1 MKKITLTILM
11 LFISSVVSFAQQ
23 ASEEVVIKLKAN
35 NLEVRGY
42 IIEDVKG
49 NHITIKTVEGDVFSY
64 RVDEIARI
72 YNPNAALQ
80 KEMAKAKEKQDKE
93 LAKQAEKQARIDRR
107 EAMKLGNFKG
117 YRGMVEVSLAS
128 GGTDTYGYY
137 YDSGQSE
144 VQLSIINGYNFGP
157 HLFLGLGVGVANT
170 SMSYD
175 DMYWDETHFPV
186 FLKLRYAFR
195 ENRRIAP
202 YLSLNAGYSISISN
216 TIGCYNIGREEYG
229 ICEYYLTNASGFY
242 AEPSIGLEIRT
253 KQKNAIY
260 FAVTAPILM
269 RKEKNCFD
277 TISVGFKLG
286 VSF

>member
-117 YRGMVEVSLAS
+117 YRGMVEVSFAN
-128 GGTDTYGYY
+128 GYGSNEDY
-137 YDSGQSE
+137 SCVLSE
-144 VQLSIINGYNFGP
+144 WQLSIINGYNFGP
-157 HLFLGLGVGVANT
+157 HLFLGLGVGVET
-170 SMSYD
+170 TYFTTYDYD
-175 DMYWDETHFPV
+175 DLWDETHFPV
-186 FLKLRYAFR
+186 FLKLRYAFG

-216 TIGCYNIGREEYG
+216 TIGCYTIGPEEYG
-229 ICEYYLTNASGFY
+229 IYDYLTNASGFY

-260 FAVTAPILM
+260 FAATASILM
-269 RKEKNCFD
+269 RKEKNSFN
-277 TISVGFKLG
+277 TESYGFKLG